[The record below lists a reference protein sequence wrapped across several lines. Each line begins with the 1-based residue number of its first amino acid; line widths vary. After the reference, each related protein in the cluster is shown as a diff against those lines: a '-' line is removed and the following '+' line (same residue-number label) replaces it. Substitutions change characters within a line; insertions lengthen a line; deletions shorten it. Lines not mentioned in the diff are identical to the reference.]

1 MKPTKTSKTSK
12 SRSTSSPV
20 KPGKPSKPRAAR
32 APSKPP
38 SVSSAGL
45 HTSKKSGYAGSIP
58 GTVQNPAAVPP
69 AMVSGRQVGV
79 VPPAERVYGKAKY
92 QAVDLGTAIGRMRLR
107 VEGAMPVISGGL
119 DEQLSKY
126 DDLDGR
132 KPSRGTPAEPYD
144 QAESYDQYSA
154 SDSEWGGESDYSEA
168 ATDKGKFPPVPGYTG
183 KPVKSG
189 AVFDPGANNIL
200 SVDSGDSDSEVDVF
214 DAPVDPV
221 GTRRGRV
228 PDATGAGRQGNSS
241 NQYVNTVANP
251 RKPDKTRQYL
261 SRRVPVTVELTDT
274 VVNLQ
279 AIDVI
284 VMEYGITIVLPMI
297 PGGGTFTP
305 KPGSAVNVKFT
316 PYDSDNPEPQ
326 AYDCYF
332 PGTEFE
338 LPELEMAGL
347 VFIRS

>member
-1 MKPTKTSKTSK
+1 MKPTKTSKP
-12 SRSTSSPV
+12 RSTSSPV
-20 KPGKPSKPRAAR
+20 KPVKPVKPGKPRAAR

-79 VPPAERVYGKAKY
+79 VPPAERAYGKAKY
-92 QAVDLGTAIGRMRLR
+92 QAVDLNTAIGRMKLR

-119 DEQLSKY
+119 DEQLSRY

-132 KPSRGTPAEPYD
+132 KPSRGTPAEPCD

-214 DAPVDPV
+214 DAPVGHV
-221 GTRRGRV
+221 GARRGRV
-228 PDATGAGRQGNSS
+228 PDATGAGRHGNYS

-251 RKPDKTRQYL
+251 SKPDKTRQYL

-347 VFIRS
+347 VFIRA